1 MKKIYLFAAMAM
13 TAMQMQAQD
22 VAATLDTY
30 AGAALATEDLSGTAR
45 YIGMGGAMD
54 ALGADISTIGT
65 NPAGIG
71 LFRKNQFSGSLSVNI
86 QEDGKSFQD
95 GSKTHVSFDQIGFV
109 YSSPSGKTGF
119 LNIAFNYRK
128 NRNFNYVLSA
138 VNALNGSAQCN
149 QTSLKAMNDK
159 DLFYYNQ
166 EKKEFYYNSLAASQL
181 DVLYIRNMIYDRE
194 TDCVYGFDGS
204 DYDFTRAHTGY
215 ISEFD
220 FNISG
225 NIKNRLYLGLTVGVN
240 YVNYKGYSEY
250 YEMLNSTEIT
260 DVLITDNHKIDGY
273 GMNVKAGVIFRPIE
287 ESPFRI
293 GASVSTPTF
302 YRLTTENYTTIG
314 DYVDGIT
321 TKKDFRFNTP
331 WKFGLSLGH
340 TIGNNLALGA
350 VYEYADY
357 GTCDMRTIDGEYYD
371 YWADNYYSESSSDNV
386 MKRHTENTLKGV
398 STIKLGAEFKPDK
411 NIALRLGYNYVSPI
425 YNESGVRDQTLYSP
439 GVYYASTT
447 DFVNWKD
454 THRITAGVGFS
465 FDQFRLDLA
474 YQYSMRKGDFY
485 PFMPNYSAAYIDEE
499 TGAMVTLTNSCNPV
513 EVKDN
518 RHQIMASL
526 TYTF

>member
-1 MKKIYLFAAMAM
+1 LILI
-13 TAMQMQAQD
+13 
-22 VAATLDTY
+22 
-30 AGAALATEDLSGTAR
+30 SG
-45 YIGMGGAMD
+45 
-54 ALGADISTIGT
+54 
-65 NPAGIG
+65 
-71 LFRKNQFSGSLSVNI
+71 
-86 QEDGKSFQD
+86 
-95 GSKTHVSFDQIGFV
+95 
-109 YSSPSGKTGF
+109 
-119 LNIAFNYRK
+119 
-128 NRNFNYVLSA
+128 
-138 VNALNGSAQCN
+138 
-149 QTSLKAMNDK
+149 
-159 DLFYYNQ
+159 
-166 EKKEFYYNSLAASQL
+166 EKKK
-181 DVLYIRNMIYDRE
+181 
-194 TDCVYGFDGS
+194 T
-204 DYDFTRAHTGY
+204 
-215 ISEFD
+215 
-220 FNISG
+220 
-225 NIKNRLYLGLTVGVN
+225 RLYLGLTIGVN

-250 YEMLNSTEIT
+250 YETLNSTEIT
-260 DVLITDNHKIDGY
+260 DVLITDNHKITGY

-293 GASVSTPTF
+293 GASVATPTF

-314 DYVDGIT
+314 DYVDET
-321 TKKDFRFNTP
+321 AAKEDFRFNTP

-357 GTCDMRTIDGEYYD
+357 GSCDMRTLDGYRYD
-371 YWADNYYSESSSDNV
+371 YWSDTYSEDSSTDPE

-425 YNESGVRDQTLYSP
+425 YKESGVRDQTLYSP

-447 DFVNWKD
+447 DYVNWKD

-474 YQYSMRKGDFY
+474 YQYSMRKGNFY
-485 PFMPNYSAAYIDEE
+485 PFMPNYSAAYIDDE
-499 TGAMVTLTNSCNPV
+499 TGATVTLTNSCNPV